1 MWFDFCNVWQE
12 EPTRSSSSM
21 STSLLED
28 TSPESVV
35 GNKGK
40 GSNIINHVVLHLTL
54 ELSFHALCPPPPGQ
68 PTFLPVSAAPHP
80 DKHRSPQRRHS
91 IEKEAP
97 TSVRPFAPP
106 SRQSSKSLVC
116 SCTLWMRWLFTK
128 ERRLGLYPF
137 YQNCTIVL
145 HVVFKTSLT
154 LDDYTSYCYD

>member
-1 MWFDFCNVWQE
+1 MSPDYSSLILQSPVWQE

-28 TSPESVV
+28 TSPESVM

-40 GSNIINHVVLHLTL
+40 CSNILNNSCSSSLHIWAEFSCILL
-54 ELSFHALCPPPPGQ
+54 FFSFLFFSPAQ
-68 PTFLPVSAAPHP
+68 PNFLPVSAAPQP

-106 SRQSSKSLVC
+106 SRQSSKSLVS
-116 SCTLWMRWLFTK
+116 SCILWTYGLFT
-128 ERRLGLYPF
+128 E
-137 YQNCTIVL
+137 NWSI
-145 HVVFKTSLT
+145 
-154 LDDYTSYCYD
+154 

>member
-54 ELSFHALCPPPPGQ
+54 ELSFHALCSPPQVSQRSCLFLQLHIQISTGLHRGGTLLRRRPP
-68 PTFLPVSAAPHP
+68 PVSALLHLHLDRA
-80 DKHRSPQRRHS
+80 RSPWYVLVHYECVDCLLRNEGLVFILS
-91 IEKEAP
+91 IKTALL
-97 TSVRPFAPP
+97 SCMLC
-106 SRQSSKSLVC
+106 SK
-116 SCTLWMRWLFTK
+116 
-128 ERRLGLYPF
+128 
-137 YQNCTIVL
+137 L
-145 HVVFKTSLT
+145 HLH
-154 LDDYTSYCYD
+154 